1 MNEGPSRVRKTAT
14 SAQCSPRSGRTNELP
29 KRNVGSSVREQG
41 FMWATIET
49 SEQMHCI
56 MWDTIATEATK
67 TGSVRPISTLKALHD
82 VGYYGNL

>member
-1 MNEGPSRVRKTAT
+1 MLLKCNGHFNPENAS
-14 SAQCSPRSGRTNELP
+14 CI
-29 KRNVGSSVREQG
+29 
-41 FMWATIET
+41 MWATIET

-67 TGSVRPISTLKALHD
+67 TGSVRAISTLKALHD